1 MKDTAN
7 EYAWLAYVTTAV
19 NQYIDDH
26 VRYVDLDPLDRK
38 AWLALDDTEQAR
50 LRIMQSW
57 LQTTYLTHMTS
68 AAKQIHS
75 PVRTCSYAI
84 AARYLAWALGDGEM
98 MRCSDVEYIATQ
110 MQASAS
116 GAKKIVPSLIA
127 QRRVTQVIDRTDTRV
142 RRLALTR
149 EAIRGAAVQNITWN
163 VNMACAAEQIGTVS
177 YLRLWEDASAEARD
191 FMHGCL
197 SRHKKIFGWAD
208 SQRPA
213 LHVVE
218 K

>member
-1 MKDTAN
+1 MDAAN
-7 EYAWLAYVTTAV
+7 EYEWLAYVTTAV

-26 VRYVDLDPLDRK
+26 VTYVDLDPLDRQ
-38 AWLALDDTEQAR
+38 AWLALSETEKAR

-57 LQTTYLTHMTS
+57 AQTTYLTHMTS
-68 AAKQIHS
+68 PTKQLHA
-75 PVRTCSYAI
+75 PARTCSYAI
-84 AARYLAWALGDGEM
+84 AARYIAWALADGEM
-98 MRCSDVEYIATQ
+98 MRCADVEYIATQ

-149 EAIRGAAVQNITWN
+149 QAIRVAVVQNITWN

-208 SQRPA
+208 SQQPA
-213 LHVVE
+213 LHVV
-218 K
+218 KK